1 MEQGKNTGQH
11 NSGQHLLSG
20 RAFFERLQKSFQP
33 HGNSREHS
41 PEYSS
46 VFTVLPH
53 ALMELID
60 EGAVHAWHSDPDIEF
75 VGIFTALDSTGQKT
89 DVLYEVGAL
98 RLALQRAVERV
109 SPRSFL
115 DMMESFDH
123 FAEKLAARA
132 AAAFDPAPM
141 PIPGYGQG
149 VFQGYGNDDS
159 DDEMT
164 KIQSRY
170 PSNSARYKAFNP
182 C

>member
-1 MEQGKNTGQH
+1 MEQGKNTEQQNGLQ
-11 NSGQHLLSG
+11 LCSG

-46 VFTVLPH
+46 IFTVLPH

-60 EGAVHAWHSDPDIEF
+60 EGAIQAWHSDPDIEF
-75 VGIFTALDSTGQKT
+75 VGIFTARDSNGQKT

-109 SPRSFL
+109 SPRSFM

-123 FAEKLAARA
+123 FAGKLAAKA
-132 AAAFDPAPM
+132 SAAFDPAPM
-141 PIPGYGQG
+141 PVPGYGKG
-149 VFQGYGNDDS
+149 IFQGYGNDDA
-159 DDEMT
+159 DEEM
-164 KIQSRY
+164 KRIQSRY
-170 PSNSARYKAFNP
+170 PSNSARHKAFNP